1 MSSKNVSKAITIQHG
16 CEYMHN
22 FILLSK
28 IEQKL
33 SLISVK
39 PVQLLGRGGETL
51 QLRPPVFSLAHPRYE
66 SSKAGWLSVCR
77 RDERLMKRTLHA
89 ARR

>member
-1 MSSKNVSKAITIQHG
+1 MHYSTLREQVSSNNVSKAITIQHG

-33 SLISVK
+33 CLISVK
-39 PVQLLGRGGETL
+39 PVHLLGGG
-51 QLRPPVFSLAHPRYE
+51 RPYNYDPRFSHSPIPATNRRRLAGCLY
-66 SSKAGWLSVCR
+66 AG
-77 RDERLMKRTLHA
+77 EMKG
-89 ARR
+89 